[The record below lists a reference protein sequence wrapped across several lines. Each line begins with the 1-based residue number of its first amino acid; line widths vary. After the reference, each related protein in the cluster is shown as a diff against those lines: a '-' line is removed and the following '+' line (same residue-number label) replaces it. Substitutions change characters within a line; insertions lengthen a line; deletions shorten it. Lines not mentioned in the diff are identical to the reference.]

1 MSSLSPQDRDAL
13 LAELRQRTRTPGF
26 HFLDTTHLQ
35 RLNEIESDGAPIVSL
50 YMELSPERRTGDAWE
65 IAFKDLRARALGHNG
80 TDGHARAVEAEL
92 DRIEEALQGGL
103 PRTGRGLVFFA
114 CQALDLFEQLGV
126 AIALPNEVY
135 VDRRCYVRPLA
146 RVRDEHDRFVI
157 ALVSAHKSRFF
168 FSQIGLVEEVYTL
181 EGQELAVTDYASK
194 DQRQDIKAELKRQ
207 QAQRSAHALDLIA
220 DALGA
225 RHVIYACAPDME
237 AAFLD
242 ALDQKTR
249 QKATTSFACEINAT
263 TAEVAER
270 AEAVQRA
277 VEAREELETVERLQ
291 ELMPARAV
299 VGLDATLDM
308 LNQQRVMKLVVNDDL
323 RIPGGIDTTSGML
336 TVQTGGQYEAT
347 GGAILAQD
355 DLFELMLERAL
366 EQGAGLELIRSE
378 AARHALEPHG
388 PAAAL
393 LRF

>member
-1 MSSLSPQDRDAL
+1 MSNLSPQDRDAL
-13 LAELRQRTRTPGF
+13 LAELRRRTTAPGF
-26 HFLDTTHLQ
+26 HFLDAAHLQ

-65 IAFKDLRARALGHNG
+65 IAFKDLKARALAHPGA
-80 TDGHARAVEAEL
+80 DGHARAVEAEL
-92 DRIEEALQGGL
+92 GRIEDALRGGL

-114 CQALDLFEQLGV
+114 CQDLGLFEQLGV
-126 AIALPNEVY
+126 AITVPNDVY
-135 VDRRCYVRPLA
+135 VNRGCYVRPLA

-168 FSQIGLVEEVYTL
+168 FSQIGLVEEVYGL
-181 EGQELAVTDYASK
+181 IGDEIAVTDFASK
-194 DQRQDIKAELKRQ
+194 DQRRDIKDELKRQ
-207 QAQRSAHALDLIA
+207 HAQRSAHALDLIA
-220 DALGA
+220 EALDA
-225 RHVIYACAPDME
+225 RHVIYDCAPDME

-242 ALDQKTR
+242 ALEQKTR
-249 QKATTSFACEINAT
+249 QKVAASFQCGINAT
-263 TAEVAER
+263 PAEVAAK
-270 AEAVQRA
+270 AEPVQRE

-291 ELMPARAV
+291 ELIPSRAV

-308 LNQQRVMKLVVNDDL
+308 LNQQRVMTLVVNDDL
-323 RIPGGIDTTSGML
+323 RIPGGIDATSGML
-336 TVQTGGQYEAT
+336 TTRTDGTYEAT
-347 GGAILAQD
+347 GGRILPED

-378 AARHALEPHG
+378 AARNALEPHG